1 MTSLYL
7 GVCVYV
13 PDTHMD
19 GGDQCPSPTH
29 TLPPSSPPSTPAT
42 MDNAFQ
48 SLTLN
53 GNAHAQSP
61 HHYDQPAASTT
72 ITADT
77 SDAVNNSQSATVAVK
92 ADKKTSKF
100 SALTRIFKPWKWKR
114 RKKPSEKIVKKA
126 VGESCS

>member
-1 MTSLYL
+1 
-7 GVCVYV
+7 
-13 PDTHMD
+13 MD

-29 TLPPSSPPSTPAT
+29 TLPPSSPPSAPAT

-61 HHYDQPAASTT
+61 DHYDEPAASTT

-77 SDAVNNSQSATVAVK
+77 SDAVNNSQSAAAVAVK

-100 SALTRIFKPWKWKR
+100 SALTRIFKPGKWKR
-114 RKKPSEKIVKKA
+114 RKKPSERMKEIR
-126 VGESCS
+126 S